1 MARNSIRTS
10 KKWRKGIKVNLQLTW
25 LMTIVGQLYATIK
38 IALIKD
44 KSRNSKQIK
53 NLSYTVSEI
62 AIKTSMN
69 MYFLYVIYYLI
80 IGKIYKKHVSSML
93 ELVTV

>member
-1 MARNSIRTS
+1 MGFN
-10 KKWRKGIKVNLQLTW
+10 G
-25 LMTIVGQLYATIK
+25 
-38 IALIKD
+38 
-44 KSRNSKQIK
+44 
-53 NLSYTVSEI
+53 YTVSEI

-93 ELVTV
+93 ELVTVGFVNSRMYLLCRMSEFKKYEILCEIAIKTK